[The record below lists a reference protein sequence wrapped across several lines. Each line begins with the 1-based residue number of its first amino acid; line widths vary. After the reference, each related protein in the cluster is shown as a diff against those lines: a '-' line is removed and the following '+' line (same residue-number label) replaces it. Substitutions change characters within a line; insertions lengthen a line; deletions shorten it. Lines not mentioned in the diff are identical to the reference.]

1 MKIDQAIEI
10 LSSTYMSLDAVARG
24 LDVDA
29 AEVAKALAKA
39 KPDTTEFVCL
49 TALAKAFPLANKT
62 QTTQESTQNDSTD
75 SEQP

>member
-24 LDVDA
+24 LEVDPKD
-29 AEVAKALAKA
+29 VAKALAKA
-39 KPDTTEFVCL
+39 APDTTDFVCL
-49 TALAKAFPLANKT
+49 TALAKAFPLPNTT
-62 QTTQESTQNDSTD
+62 QTTQESTANDSTD